1 MKTNSQEIYTIP
13 FEDPRYPELLR
24 HIPTPP
30 SLLYIRG
37 DLEYNQEYSLAVV
50 GTRRPSSY
58 GKEVTEPLVDELV
71 RYGFTI
77 ISGLAIGIDALS
89 HSAALNAHGKTI
101 AVLGSGVDEKSI
113 YPPQNRNLAK
123 RILENGGGIISE
135 FPPGIE
141 PLPHHFLQRNR
152 IISGLARGVLII
164 EAPERSG
171 ALNTANHALE
181 QGREVFAIPGPIF
194 SKNSRGTNTLI
205 KMGARLVTSADDIIE
220 ELGLTSPSPS
230 STSRQA
236 SSPEEEQILTLLED
250 AVSGLDIET
259 IIQQSRLNPKDI
271 SSILT
276 IMELTGKI
284 KNIGH
289 NCYAI
294 KR

>member
-123 RILENGGGIISE
+123 RILENGGVIISE